1 MPRRVRINKARINR
15 IITRQIESIQRDIR
29 FTQGLT
35 TLIEANTTLQAGTSL
50 TLEELSI
57 AAPADLGR
65 DPAIQLMI
73 EETATLSI
81 SG

>member
-1 MPRRVRINKARINR
+1 MARRVRINRARIQR
-15 IITRQIESIQRDIR
+15 IIQREVETVQRDIR

-35 TLIEANTTLQAGTSL
+35 TLVEGNTTLQAGTSL
-50 TLEELSI
+50 TLTELSI
-57 AAPADLGR
+57 AAPADPFA
-65 DPAIQLMI
+65 DPDIQLLI

>member
-1 MPRRVRINKARINR
+1 MARRVRINRARIQR
-15 IITRQIESIQRDIR
+15 IIQREGETVQRDIR

-35 TLIEANTTLQAGTSL
+35 TLVEANTTLQAGTSL
-50 TLEELSI
+50 TLTELSI
-57 AAPADLGR
+57 AAPADPFA
-65 DPAIQLMI
+65 DPDIQLLI